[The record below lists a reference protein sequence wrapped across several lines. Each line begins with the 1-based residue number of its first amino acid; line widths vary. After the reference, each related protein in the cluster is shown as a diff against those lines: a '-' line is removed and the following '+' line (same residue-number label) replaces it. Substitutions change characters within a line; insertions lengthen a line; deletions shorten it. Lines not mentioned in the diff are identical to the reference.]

1 MKIRHYNIPI
11 FIPELA
17 CPHQCLFCNQR
28 SITVEDV
35 EKASLLINDFGFEL
49 GLQMMVG
56 LPKDNKSKA
65 IETAEKIINLKAK
78 TTRIYPC
85 LVIKDTALETLFRKG
100 EYRAIS
106 IENAVDI
113 SKILLQKFEN
123 SGVKV
128 LRVGLHQSEA
138 LIEGDSLVAGPFHK
152 SFRELV
158 ESSIWRDQL
167 LEKLKNCSG
176 ESLKVFV
183 GKGRINRNSPKE
195 FLKVLKNRNL
205 SFKFGKNL
213 VGENYPNSAH
223 YNAVV
228 NSNFL
233 IHNLQITDSE
243 IINSCQDKKLINVRQ
258 GYVRCNLISLPDG
271 SFICS
276 DMGIYKEL
284 KKQNIEVLFV
294 NPNGIELPDFPNG
307 FIGGTMGF
315 NNGKLFILGSLKY
328 FSEGEKIEH
337 FLDKKSIEIV
347 ELYDGALFDGGGLFF
362 I

>member
-28 SITVEDV
+28 SITDQISQPTIEDVKNQISTYLNTIPQNNSSVEVAFFGGSFTGIPISLLHSYLGAVQPFFSDSCLSGIRISTRPDYINIDILKILKSYGVKAIELGAQSMDNEVLLASSRGHTVEDV

-183 GKGRINRNSPKE
+183 GKGRINSASGYRASNRAELEKS
-195 FLKVLKNRNL
+195 FSKVRFFEDKSLQNRD
-205 SFKFGKNL
+205 F
-213 VGENYPNSAH
+213 
-223 YNAVV
+223 
-228 NSNFL
+228 
-233 IHNLQITDSE
+233 
-243 IINSCQDKKLINVRQ
+243 
-258 GYVRCNLISLPDG
+258 YVDYC
-271 SFICS
+271 
-276 DMGIYKEL
+276 
-284 KKQNIEVLFV
+284 
-294 NPNGIELPDFPNG
+294 
-307 FIGGTMGF
+307 
-315 NNGKLFILGSLKY
+315 
-328 FSEGEKIEH
+328 
-337 FLDKKSIEIV
+337 
-347 ELYDGALFDGGGLFF
+347 
-362 I
+362 